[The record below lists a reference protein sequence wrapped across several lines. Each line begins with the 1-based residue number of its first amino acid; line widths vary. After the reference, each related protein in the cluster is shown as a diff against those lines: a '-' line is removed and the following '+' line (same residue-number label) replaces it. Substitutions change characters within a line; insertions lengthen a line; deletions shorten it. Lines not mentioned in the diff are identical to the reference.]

1 MANDRTRYY
10 SAGGHSS
17 QPTGNYELTDY
28 DRTSADMPI
37 WNWLSG
43 AGARRDQLQAAREA
57 DANRAYWD
65 SLRPPSADMLSVDY
79 QSADYDT
86 SDRDAQLQAL
96 SQLQDWS
103 RGGLTGAD
111 RQGLESQ
118 RLRSAQASRS
128 QREALAQSAAARGM
142 GGSGLDFAMQQ
153 QANQSG
159 QQQAS
164 DAESQMLQGAQQR
177 QIAATQ
183 ASAALASGMRGQME
197 HETEYNTGIANQQQN
212 ADRDA
217 IQQAYENMMNRA
229 AGATQQYSTD
239 AGRSAGNADRRD
251 RETESGLGFIG
262 GILESI

>member
-1 MANDRTRYY
+1 MADPRSYTQQGRV
-10 SAGGHSS
+10 HT
-17 QPTGNYELTDY
+17 TGARGDYELTDY
-28 DRTSADMPI
+28 DRVSADIPV

-43 AGARRDQLQAAREA
+43 AGARRDQQQALR
-57 DANRAYWD
+57 DQDYNRAYWD
-65 SLRPPSADMLSVDY
+65 SLGSPEASQLAQQY
-79 QSADYDT
+79 QQAEYDPQ
-86 SDRDAQLQAL
+86 SREAQLQAL

-128 QREALAQSAAARGM
+128 QREALAQGAAARGM

-177 QIAATQ
+177 QLQATQ
-183 ASAALASGMRGQME
+183 ASAQLATGMRGQMQ
-197 HETEYNTGIANQQQN
+197 HETEYNTGIANAQQDAN
-212 ADRDA
+212 TNA
-217 IQQAYENMMNRA
+217 IQQAYEDAMNRA
-229 AGATQQYSTD
+229 AGATNQYSTD
-239 AGRSAGNADRRD
+239 SARASGNADRRD
-251 RETESGLGFIG
+251 RETESGLGFLG
-262 GILESI
+262 GLLESI